1 MCTNYGSEHES
12 CEGGEESY
20 VFCHCTA
27 VPLNGLST
35 RAASDAR
42 KIMVTDAVSFKV
54 SVAFFLEWLI
64 YIYSASAEAAS
75 GDHVPLFT
83 CSGHMEK
90 FHLLTTAVL
99 PEMGL

>member
-1 MCTNYGSEHES
+1 MWAIWDICPQIMGVSTSLLR
-12 CEGGEESY
+12 EGRKVMFSAT
-20 VFCHCTA
+20 CPA

-42 KIMVTDAVSFKV
+42 KIMVADAMSFKV
-54 SVAFFLEWLI
+54 PVAFFLESLI
-64 YIYSASAEAAS
+64 YIYSASAEAAP

-90 FHLLTTAVL
+90 
-99 PEMGL
+99 